1 MKTKRALLSA
11 VISACFLLQGSAF
24 ALDEPQTQTKPL
36 VLNQLGGLAFG
47 GTVSHKPNGL
57 TFHGDHG
64 YAQYVFPLMQKIIPL
79 SFGMALAN
87 RAAVSRLR
95 LTAEKASRHF
105 CRETDGQHIS
115 LTNLAEAELEEL
127 KQQKQKVKFR
137 P

>member
-64 YAQYVFPLMQKIIPL
+64 YAQNVIPVIAKNYLLILWHGIGQFGSSLETTPDYSESYQTPLPRSGWATYIP
-79 SFGMALAN
+79 N
-87 RAAVSRLR
+87 
-95 LTAEKASRHF
+95 KP
-105 CRETDGQHIS
+105 CR
-115 LTNLAEAELEEL
+115 
-127 KQQKQKVKFR
+127 R
-137 P
+137 R

>member
-64 YAQYVFPLMQKIIPL
+64 YAQYVIPVNAKTIP
-79 SFGMALAN
+79 SYFGTASVS
-87 RAAVSRLR
+87 RAAVSKLHR
-95 LTAEKASRHF
+95 TAEKASKPY
-105 CRETDGQHIS
+105 CRGTAGRLIS
-115 LTNLAEAELEEL
+115 LISLAEAEREEL

>member
-64 YAQYVFPLMQKIIPL
+64 YAQYVIPVNAKL
-79 SFGMALAN
+79 SHHTLARHRSVGPQFRN
-87 RAAVSRLR
+87 YTGRQRRLPNPIAEGR
-95 LTAEKASRHF
+95 LGDLYR
-105 CRETDGQHIS
+105 
-115 LTNLAEAELEEL
+115 
-127 KQQKQKVKFR
+127 
-137 P
+137 

>member
-64 YAQYVFPLMQKIIPL
+64 YAQYVIPVNAKNYPIIL
-79 SFGMALAN
+79 WHGIGQSGRSFETTPDG
-87 RAAVSRLR
+87 
-95 LTAEKASRHF
+95 
-105 CRETDGQHIS
+105 REGFQT
-115 LTNLAEAELEEL
+115 LL
-127 KQQKQKVKFR
+127 

>member
-64 YAQYVFPLMQKIIPL
+64 YAQYVIPVNAKNYPIILWHGIGQVFCTPLRIEPFLIQ
-79 SFGMALAN
+79 
-87 RAAVSRLR
+87 V
-95 LTAEKASRHF
+95 F

>member
-64 YAQYVFPLMQKIIPL
+64 YAQYVIPVNAKNYPIILWHGIGQSGRVPKAAG
-79 SFGMALAN
+79 SPPSMATVRIVREYSVAM
-87 RAAVSRLR
+87 S
-95 LTAEKASRHF
+95 ASSVP
-105 CRETDGQHIS
+105 CS
-115 LTNLAEAELEEL
+115 A
-127 KQQKQKVKFR
+127 
-137 P
+137 

>member
-64 YAQYVFPLMQKIIPL
+64 YAQYVIPVNAKNYPIIL
-79 SFGMALAN
+79 CMALAN

-105 CRETDGQHIS
+105 CRETDGRHIS

>member
-64 YAQYVFPLMQKIIPL
+64 YAQYVIPVNAKNYPIIL
-79 SFGMALAN
+79 WHGIGQSGRSFE
-87 RAAVSRLR
+87 
-95 LTAEKASRHF
+95 TTPEEKASRHF
-105 CRETDGQHIS
+105 CRETDGRHIS